1 MTSTTFIHD
10 QAAGPEQSP
19 LIIERFLRDS
29 QSVRQQISSEY
40 RLNQLI
46 RQMLVSATLALAGY
60 GALVGSQQ
68 SLLQALASSVKLP
81 VLFLLTLAI
90 CLPTLY
96 LFNLLC
102 GGRLSAR
109 QALAT
114 ALTAI
119 TVTSNLTLAFA
130 PITLFFML
138 TAQSYAFF
146 VLLNVVILALT
157 GGIGLHFMVQ
167 GIRSLNTT
175 TQTGET
181 LATALERESPAA
193 RSPHPVNMTLLNVWL
208 LLYGFVGTQLGWT
221 LSPFFGEPDMPF
233 ILFREIDSNFY
244 IGVLELF
251 FRLFS

>member
-1 MTSTTFIHD
+1 
-10 QAAGPEQSP
+10 
-19 LIIERFLRDS
+19 
-29 QSVRQQISSEY
+29 
-40 RLNQLI
+40 
-46 RQMLVSATLALAGY
+46 MLVNSTLALAGY
-60 GALVGSQQ
+60 GAIIGSHK

-96 LFNLLC
+96 VFNLLC

-130 PITLFFML
+130 PITLFFMI

-167 GIRSLNTT
+167 GIRSLNATM
-175 TQTGET
+175 QTNET
-181 LATALERESPAA
+181 LATALDQESPT
-193 RSPHPVNMTLLNVWL
+193 SQPSHPVNTTLLNVWL

-221 LSPFFGEPDMPF
+221 LSPFFGDPDMPF
-233 ILFREIDSNFY
+233 ILFREIESNFY
-244 IGVLELF
+244 IGVLDLF

>member
-1 MTSTTFIHD
+1 MTSTTFTHD
-10 QAAGPEQSP
+10 QAVGPEQSP
-19 LIIERFLRDS
+19 LIIERFLRDN
-29 QSVRQQISSEY
+29 QSVWQQISSEY

-60 GALVGSQQ
+60 GAIIGSQK

-119 TVTSNLTLAFA
+119 TVTANLTLAFA

-167 GIRSLNTT
+167 GIRSLNVTP
-175 TQTGET
+175 QTGAT
-181 LATALERESPAA
+181 LATALELESPAA
-193 RSPHPVNMTLLNVWL
+193 WSPHPVNMTLLNVWL

-221 LSPFFGEPDMPF
+221 LSPFFGEPDVPF
-233 ILFREIDSNFY
+233 ILFREIESNFY

-251 FRLFS
+251 FRFFS